1 MTFNQNTATNVNVQS
16 TGSESI
22 TFDGDING
30 KMVGKTHD
38 GKISLDTPN
47 INYSIQLESYNGA
60 ISIKTDKEPKNVTY
74 DIKGGNI
81 NIFEK
86 YKKSTV
92 IGNGDNLI
100 KLKAHSGKI
109 SVMK

>member
-1 MTFNQNTATNVNVQS
+1 
-16 TGSESI
+16 
-22 TFDGDING
+22 
-30 KMVGKTHD
+30 MVGKTHD
-38 GKISLDTPN
+38 GKISLYTPN